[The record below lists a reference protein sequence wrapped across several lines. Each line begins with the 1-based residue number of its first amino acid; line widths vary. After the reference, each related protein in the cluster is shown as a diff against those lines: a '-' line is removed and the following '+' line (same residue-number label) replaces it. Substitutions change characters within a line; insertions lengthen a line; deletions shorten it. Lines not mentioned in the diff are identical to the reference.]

1 MRGVARWEP
10 DAQGRLVVAALE
22 LFAERG
28 YDQTTVA
35 DVAER
40 AGVTERTFFRYFT
53 DKREVLFAAGH
64 AWEDQ
69 IIAGIEDAEPSL
81 APLDVVVAGLVAG
94 ASLLDERRAFV
105 LRRGA
110 VLAATPSRQERE
122 LLKMTKLAEAITL
135 TLAKR
140 GVADFDAEPAAETV
154 VAGSRVALAR
164 WIADASGDLS
174 LGEHIAEAA
183 SALRALAGAKT
194 NPFVPTSERW
204 ELEQALPREIAVG
217 GTPRGQWAACAHCR
231 RAQ

>member
-1 MRGVARWEP
+1 MTGVARWEP

-64 AWEDQ
+64 VWEDK
-69 IIAGIEDAEPSL
+69 IIAGIEDADPSL

-94 ASLLDERRAFV
+94 ASLFDERRAFA
-105 LRRGA
+105 LRRAA
-110 VLAATPSRQERE
+110 VLAATPSLQERE

-135 TLAKR
+135 TLGKR
-140 GVADFDAEPAAETV
+140 GVADFDAQLAAETG
-154 VAGSRVALAR
+154 VAAFRVAFAR
-164 WIADASGDLS
+164 WIADTSGDLS
-174 LGEHIAEAA
+174 LGEHVGEAA
-183 SALRALAGAKT
+183 SALRALAGGAT
-194 NPFVPTSERW
+194 
-204 ELEQALPREIAVG
+204 
-217 GTPRGQWAACAHCR
+217 RGETLKR
-231 RAQ
+231 RRL

>member
-35 DVAER
+35 DVAEQ

-53 DKREVLFAAGH
+53 DKREVLFGAGH
-64 AWEDQ
+64 VWEDQ
-69 IIAGIEDAEPSL
+69 IIAGIEDANPSL

-94 ASLLDERRAFV
+94 ASLLDERRAFA
-105 LRRGA
+105 LRRAA
-110 VLAATPSRQERE
+110 VLAATPSLQERE

-135 TLAKR
+135 TLGKR
-140 GVADFDAEPAAETV
+140 GVADFDAQLVAQTGVAAF
-154 VAGSRVALAR
+154 RVAFAR
-164 WIADASGDLS
+164 WIADASCDLS

-183 SALRALAGAKT
+183 SALRALAG
-194 NPFVPTSERW
+194 
-204 ELEQALPREIAVG
+204 
-217 GTPRGQWAACAHCR
+217 GQN
-231 RAQ
+231 

>member
-1 MRGVARWEP
+1 MRCVARWEP

-64 AWEDQ
+64 VWENQ
-69 IIAGIEDAEPSL
+69 IIAGIEDADPSM
-81 APLDVVVAGLVAG
+81 APLDVVAAGLIA
-94 ASLLDERRAFV
+94 AAPLLDERRAFA
-105 LRRGA
+105 LRRAA
-110 VLAATPSRQERE
+110 VLAATPSLQERE

-135 TLAKR
+135 TLGKR
-140 GVADFDAEPAAETV
+140 GVADFDAQLAAEAG
-154 VAGSRVALAR
+154 VAAFRVAFTR

-174 LGEHIAEAA
+174 LAGHIAEAA
-183 SALRALAGAKT
+183 SALRALARRT
-194 NPFVPTSERW
+194 N
-204 ELEQALPREIAVG
+204 
-217 GTPRGQWAACAHCR
+217 
-231 RAQ
+231 

>member
-64 AWEDQ
+64 VWEDQ
-69 IIAGIEDAEPSL
+69 IIAGIGDADPSL

-94 ASLLDERRAFV
+94 ASLFDERRAFA
-105 LRRGA
+105 LRRAA
-110 VLAATPSRQERE
+110 VLAATPSLQERE

-135 TLAKR
+135 TLGKR
-140 GVADFDAEPAAETV
+140 GVADFDAQLAAETG
-154 VAGSRVALAR
+154 VAAFRVAFAR

-174 LGEHIAEAA
+174 LGEHIAEWAPA
-183 SALRALAGAKT
+183 PRALAGGVTQDQDAM
-194 NPFVPTSERW
+194 
-204 ELEQALPREIAVG
+204 
-217 GTPRGQWAACAHCR
+217 RGETLQR
-231 RAQ
+231 RL